1 MDKLKNLG
9 AQAKLLLQRARA
21 RSAPFDIAMRTFKK
35 FSEDD
40 GGSYAAAL
48 TYYTFFSIFPLL
60 FFAAS
65 VLGYLTFGNE
75 ELRNDILKA
84 GLRSVPM
91 LRDVL
96 SEGGLSFIE
105 ERRQGFALTGGL
117 MALYA
122 GTGAIVALEHSLNRF
137 HNVVDEPNWAQKRLR
152 SLKFVAIF
160 GAAVVL
166 SLSLGA
172 VARFATG
179 FFAPE
184 TRLGDRVVEVIDIRG
199 LARDDL
205 TATINVGDESF
216 TAGAGETVAGYEV
229 RSIEDECVTIASGD
243 REVIAGNSEC
253 RPLTPAGIF
262 GWITSHLVGFLV
274 GVLIFAGAYK
284 FLPRLDRSWRD
295 VLPGAMVAALLFE
308 VLKEVGSLYLE
319 RSGQH
324 REATFGVFAISA
336 GLLVA
341 CYLISQITLMAAQ
354 LNNVIMERRFT
365 RQTHLVPTAET
376 ATPAQPKEA

>member
-21 RSAPFDIAMRTFKK
+21 RSAPFDIAVRTFKK

-65 VLGYLTFGNE
+65 VLGYLTFGND

-84 GLRSVPM
+84 GLNSVPM

-96 SEGGLSFIE
+96 SPGGLSFIE
-105 ERRQGFALTGGL
+105 ERRQGFALTGGV

-122 GTGAIVALEHSLNRF
+122 GTGAIVALQHSLNRF
-137 HNVVDEPNWAQKRLR
+137 QNVVEEPNWVQKRLK
-152 SLKFVAIF
+152 SLKFVVIF
-160 GAAVVL
+160 GAAVVV
-166 SLSLGA
+166 SITLGT
-172 VARFATG
+172 VAGFATSL
-179 FFAPE
+179 FAPE
-184 TRLGDRVVEVIDIRG
+184 QRINNKLVEVVDIRG

-205 TATINVGDESF
+205 TATINIGDDSF
-216 TAGAGETVAGYEV
+216 TAGAGETVANYEIV
-229 RSIEDECVTIASGD
+229 SIEDECVTISSGG
-243 REVIAGNSEC
+243 REITAGDSEC
-253 RPLTPAGIF
+253 TPLTPAGIF
-262 GWITSHLVGFLV
+262 AWVTSRLVGFLV
-274 GVLIFAGAYK
+274 GVFIFAGAYK
-284 FLPRLDRSWRD
+284 LLPKLRRSWRD
-295 VLPGAMVAALLFE
+295 VLPGAIVAAFLFE
-308 VLKEVGSLYLE
+308 VLKVIGSLYLE
-319 RSGQH
+319 QSGQQ

-354 LNNVIMERRFT
+354 LNDVIMERRLT
-365 RQTHLVPTAET
+365 RQTHLVKPVQSV
-376 ATPAQPKEA
+376 QPKEA

>member
-21 RSAPFDIAMRTFKK
+21 RSAPFDIAVRTFKK

-48 TYYTFFSIFPLL
+48 TYYTFFSIFPLI

-84 GLRSVPM
+84 GLSSVPM

-96 SEGGLSFIE
+96 SPGGLSFIE
-105 ERRQGFALTGGL
+105 ERRQGFALTAGL

-122 GTGAIVALEHSLNRF
+122 GTGAIVALQHSLNRF
-137 HNVVDEPNWAQKRLR
+137 QNVVDEPNWVQKRLR
-152 SLKFVAIF
+152 SLKFVAVF
-160 GAAVVL
+160 SVAVVL

-184 TRLGDRVVEVIDIRG
+184 TRLEGQVVEVVDIRG

-205 TATINVGDESF
+205 TATVNVGADSF
-216 TAGAGETVAGYEV
+216 TAGAGETRGAYQIE
-229 RSIEDECVTIASGD
+229 SIQDECVTISSGD
-243 REVIAGNSEC
+243 KEVTAGNSEC
-253 RPLTPAGIF
+253 TPLTPAGIF
-262 GWITSHLVGFLV
+262 AWITSHLVGFIV

-284 FLPRLDRSWRD
+284 FLPQLRRSWRD
-295 VLPGAMVAALLFE
+295 VLPGAMVAAFLFE

-354 LNNVIMERRFT
+354 LNDVIMERRLT
-365 RQTHLVPTAET
+365 RQTHLV
-376 ATPAQPKEA
+376 QPKEA